1 MCVSAVGIPPPY
13 SSYIQGGGDDE
24 ECWAAG
30 LTASLFSAHREDIT
44 NSEDVEAT
52 VNSVVAEH
60 RKAQSMPSNSAMRI
74 ETCRIKQTA
83 VYIGQVYPVG
93 DTSADDTSSS
103 AVAFTP
109 GAVHVHSLQS
119 EVLQFSANFQSS
131 ANNLG

>member
-1 MCVSAVGIPPPY
+1 MG
-13 SSYIQGGGDDE
+13 
-24 ECWAAG
+24 
-30 LTASLFSAHREDIT
+30 
-44 NSEDVEAT
+44 DVEAT

-109 GAVHVHSLQS
+109 EFCEQFGLIANVEREPLQIPCS
-119 EVLQFSANFQSS
+119 REQQYLHAPCADEKKFK
-131 ANNLG
+131 NL